1 MATTH
6 ELRAARKTLHGHFSR
21 DLAPIL
27 TIASGDTVVSDT
39 MDAGWGLENYTGG
52 PYQPRQTFADRQPEL
67 DSGHAL
73 IGPIAIEGAKA
84 GHTLAID
91 IKALEVG
98 TWGYCMAGGWS
109 SPHNE
114 LMHATD
120 EGTVH
125 AWELDAER
133 NIGRNHLGHS
143 VTLHPFLGVIGMP
156 ANEAGIQPTAPPR
169 NTGGNL
175 DCKDL
180 VVGSTLY
187 LPIAVDGGLL
197 SFGDGHAA
205 QGQGE
210 ISGTAIECPMERAEL
225 TIHLLDDMPLD
236 TPIAKTPDA
245 WITLAF
251 DTDLNVA
258 TYAAIDAMF
267 KLIQQQYGVSR
278 VDAIALA
285 SVTVDVHVTQ
295 IVNGVRGVHAS
306 LPHGAIR

>member
-1 MATTH
+1 M
-6 ELRAARKTLHGHFSR
+6 
-21 DLAPIL
+21 
-27 TIASGDTVVSDT
+27 
-39 MDAGWGLENYTGG
+39 
-52 PYQPRQTFADRQPEL
+52 
-67 DSGHAL
+67 
-73 IGPIAIEGAKA
+73 
-84 GHTLAID
+84 
-91 IKALEVG
+91 
-98 TWGYCMAGGWS
+98 
-109 SPHNE
+109 
-114 LMHATD
+114 
-120 EGTVH
+120 
-125 AWELDAER
+125 
-133 NIGRNHLGHS
+133 
-143 VTLHPFLGVIGMP
+143 
-156 ANEAGIQPTAPPR
+156 
-169 NTGGNL
+169 
-175 DCKDL
+175 
-180 VVGSTLY
+180 VGSTLY

-295 IVNGVRGVHAS
+295 IVNGIRGVHAS